1 MKLLKWI
8 CVVLW
13 LASATAQAKTEEV
26 VQQASG
32 FGDTPA
38 AAVANALVEASR
50 QALGVSVLS
59 DPSFRVAT
67 YEWVAN
73 ENMATGA
80 WTTRSEAQATSLS
93 NVAGYRVID
102 TRKVGE
108 GLWQADIEARL
119 LRDVSIGPDRSA
131 LPSLVVAPFRT
142 ARDSY
147 DPGQPASA
155 ADVRA
160 ALKRELVNAFVQS
173 GRVRGLD
180 RDFGA
185 AAGKEMD
192 VTAESL
198 SPFEQAKRGQALGAD
213 LVMAGEV
220 ESLQLGRK
228 SGTFYG
234 TQLNTMEPV
243 VRIHYRLIDTATR
256 EIIAAGTWDES
267 RSAATLRQQLRDA
280 DIDKDRE
287 PERITEVLYP
297 NIARGLVNVALE
309 SLYPLRILSA
319 PSAESV
325 FVSQGDGALAEGDLL
340 SVHRSGGEMADPDTG
355 ITIRME
361 GPAVATLRVTNV
373 ASQFA
378 TAELVTGEL
387 ASLDAQAILHVR
399 AQAGNDN
406 VGPGK
411 PATPGSSEAP
421 VQW

>member
-1 MKLLKWI
+1 MKLFKWMLVAL
-8 CVVLW
+8 CF
-13 LASATAQAKTEEV
+13 AATVAQAKTEEV

-32 FGDTPA
+32 FGDTPS

-80 WTTRSEAQATSLS
+80 WTTRTEAQAASLS
-93 NVAGYRVID
+93 NVAGYRVLD
-102 TRKVGE
+102 TRKVDE
-108 GLWQADIEARL
+108 ALWQADIEARL
-119 LRDVSIGPDRSA
+119 IRDVSIGPDRSA

-142 ARDSY
+142 MKPSY
-147 DPGQPASA
+147 SPGQPTPAIE
-155 ADVRA
+155 VRA
-160 ALKRELVNAFVQS
+160 ALKRELVNAYTQS
-173 GRVRGLD
+173 GRVRVLD
-180 RDFGA
+180 RDFAA
-185 AAGKEMD
+185 AAGTE
-192 VTAESL
+192 VAVAAESL
-198 SPFEQAKRGQALGAD
+198 SPYEQAKRGQALGAD
-213 LVMAGEV
+213 LVLAGEV

-234 TQLNTMEPV
+234 AQLNTMEPV

-297 NIARGLVNVALE
+297 NIARGLVNVTLE
-309 SLYPLRILSA
+309 SLYPVRILSA
-319 PSAESV
+319 AGPQSI
-325 FVSQGDGALAEGDLL
+325 FVSQGDGALTEGDLL
-340 SVHRSGGEMADPDTG
+340 SVHRSAGEMGDPDSG
-355 ITIRME
+355 IAIRME
-361 GPAVATLRVTNV
+361 GPAVATLRVTSV

-378 TAELVTGEL
+378 TAELVTGEMG
-387 ASLDAQAILHVR
+387 SLDAQAILHVQ
-399 AQAGNDN
+399 AQAAPEN